1 MSRLL
6 LLLLFFGL
14 SCTGNHGYPV
24 SGKPGNTGA
33 ADTVKNGIY
42 TAAVRFSQEKTWVYD
57 AAYYAIP
64 YPGGDVP
71 SGGACT
77 DVVIRA
83 LRENRIDLQR
93 LIHEDMRQNFSAYP
107 NKWGATAPDP
117 NIDHR
122 RVPNIMTFFERKH
135 YALPLSRNLSDYLP
149 GDIVT
154 WELSPGVTHIGIC
167 LKNGDIYHNIGPWA
181 RIDKEAVFDY
191 TVIGHYRVPI

>member
-1 MSRLL
+1 MVRPVFLL
-6 LLLLFFGL
+6 LVCGF
-14 SCTGNHGYPV
+14 SCTGNSGYPSPASTDKSYAV
-24 SGKPGNTGA
+24 
-33 ADTVKNGIY
+33 DTVKNGIY
-42 TAAVRFSQEKTWVYD
+42 SAALRFSQEKTWFYD
-57 AAYYAIP
+57 AAYYTIP

-77 DVVIRA
+77 DVVIRV

-107 NKWGATAPDP
+107 NKWRATAPDP

-122 RVPNIMTFFERKH
+122 RVPNIMTFFERKRF
-135 YALPLSRNLSDYLP
+135 ALPVTRNRSDYLP

-167 LKNGDIYHNIGPWA
+167 LKNGDIYHNIGPRA
-181 RIDKEAVFDY
+181 RIDKEAVFNY
-191 TVIGHYRVPI
+191 KVIGHYRVPV